1 MFALRLKRGYVIMED
16 AERKEFYKGE
26 IIKLTKE
33 LDNLQLIEYFY
44 YFMSA
49 KIKAGQ

>member
-1 MFALRLKRGYVIMED
+1 MNERGNGIMED
-16 AERKEFYKGE
+16 AEKKEFYKGE
-26 IIKLTKE
+26 IIKLTKD

-49 KIKAGQ
+49 KIKAGN

>member
-1 MFALRLKRGYVIMED
+1 MNERGNGIMED